1 MDIFFIPDI
10 FLDLFRTDSSE
21 SSSGGCFKFFDLV
34 RSDAMAYVA
43 LTGNPFCHASK
54 YCEYFTHSSMLHS
67 SDQSAMRLYRI
78 CAHILIAGAVSIVGL
93 YIKGNIEPYTVG
105 MTIIIGMFV
114 ATFIISYQS
123 DPAEA
128 LLLMYCIDEE
138 YYRRSPKKLA
148 NSPADKQ

>member
-1 MDIFFIPDI
+1 
-10 FLDLFRTDSSE
+10 
-21 SSSGGCFKFFDLV
+21 
-34 RSDAMAYVA
+34 
-43 LTGNPFCHASK
+43 
-54 YCEYFTHSSMLHS
+54 
-67 SDQSAMRLYRI
+67 MRLYRI

-138 YYRRSPKKLA
+138 YNRRSPKKLA